1 MDEDLQHLQ
10 LLSIFHYVLAGFTAL
25 FSLLPLFHLAMGVM
39 MATGAFHEGTAPDE
53 RAILQVVGAMV
64 TAFAGLFI
72 ALGLTFAACL
82 VAAGRFLA
90 RRVRHTF
97 CLVVAG
103 LECMLM
109 PFGTVLGVFT
119 LLVLL
124 RDSVKVKFAV
134 AAPAPPPGA
143 A

>member
-1 MDEDLQHLQ
+1 
-10 LLSIFHYVLAGFTAL
+10 
-25 FSLLPLFHLAMGVM
+25 MGVM
-39 MATGAFHEGTAPDE
+39 MATGAFHEGTAADE
-53 RAILQVVGAMV
+53 RAMLQVVGAMV

-72 ALGLTFAACL
+72 ALWLTFAACL

-90 RRVRHTF
+90 RRVRYTF

-124 RDSVKVKFAV
+124 RDSVKVKFGV
-134 AAPAPPPGA
+134 AAPAPPPTA